1 MVAGRLLLRVLV
13 VDDDFRVAAIHA
25 DALSSVAG
33 IAVVGRATTLAQARQ
48 VLDTRPVDLVVADEY
63 LPDGSGSSLIGYAE
77 TAVLMVTA
85 ATSAETVRR
94 ALVRGAIGYIVKP
107 FPMMMLL
114 ERVTGYRAFLDE
126 LQLEAPLEQCQ
137 IDALVSQLRPR
148 SVTRRLPKGRS
159 RVTAEAI
166 IRVLRDRGTSLTAI
180 AIADEIGISRAT
192 AQRYLSDLVAEG
204 SVSLALRY
212 GSTGRPE
219 HSYQWSG

>member
-180 AIADEIGISRAT
+180 AIADEIGISQPPR
-192 AQRYLSDLVAEG
+192 
-204 SVSLALRY
+204 SVTCRIWWP
-212 GSTGRPE
+212 RDR
-219 HSYQWSG
+219 

>member
-48 VLDTRPVDLVVADEY
+48 VLDTRPVDLVVADDY

-159 RVTAEAI
+159 RVTA
-166 IRVLRDRGTSLTAI
+166 AI